1 MDADAEQRDAQQG
14 CGAQVLPASGIRS
27 TDAEIRRGHAHTHA
41 CIWDAEHDAEIRRG
55 VDAAC
60 AASADNT

>member
-1 MDADAEQRDAQQG
+1 MHPHAHAEQRDAAQG

-27 TDAEIRRGHAHTHA
+27 TDAEIRRG
-41 CIWDAEHDAEIRRG
+41 